1 MGSKI
6 AIGLVYGKE
15 LFHVKIDI
23 LNSILKSLVDDKGI
37 LNYKYSIDEFG
48 EKWIDS
54 KEVTEVLSLDTL
66 GKVISGYYA
75 EIALNTAEFSQ
86 VSKSIVIRLENEEEY
101 FGVLIELEESDVK
114 AIGYDTV
121 EKLVIKF
128 LESEFDKF
136 NYAYAFCDAEGE
148 IELSP
153 NEVSENNTELFSILL
168 VSEKGNVKTTK
179 SSWKIDGTSKRESEV
194 DK

>member
-15 LFHVKIDI
+15 LFHVKREI
-23 LNSILKSLVDDKGI
+23 LCTVINSLVDYNGV
-37 LNYKYSIDEFG
+37 LNYKYSKDDFG
-48 EKWIDS
+48 EQWINS
-54 KEVTEVLSLDTL
+54 ETITEVLSSETID
-66 GKVISGYYA
+66 KVISGYYA
-75 EIALNTAEFSQ
+75 EFTLNTSEFSKDSQ
-86 VSKSIVIRLENEEEY
+86 PIVLRFEKEEEY

-121 EKLVIKF
+121 EKFVIKY
-128 LESEFDKF
+128 LESEFEKY

-153 NEVSENNTELFSILL
+153 NEVSDSDSELFSLL
-168 VSEKGNVKTTK
+168 LMSDGEKVKTLK
-179 SSWKIDGTSKRESEV
+179 SSWKIDGTSKRESEL